1 MEHRHAVEP
10 RHHPVEDDTLYA
22 QALAEELRAIGHAIA
37 IASDGRQALTVMN
50 EAAFDAVILDRMM
63 PRLDGMSVLQTLR
76 AGGMT
81 LPVIMLT
88 ALSAS
93 QDKVEGLEAGAD
105 DYVVKPVAAMELH
118 ARLTAILRGRGWT
131 TSSADTLQ
139 AGDIVVSPTTF
150 RAWRG
155 GRPIDLAKLELKL
168 LVELV
173 RNVDAVLTR
182 AMLIE
187 RVWGYDFIPDT
198 NIVDVHI
205 RRLRRKLT
213 EGGGD
218 DPIQTLRGI
227 GYMMRG

>member
-1 MEHRHAVEP
+1 MTLQLLL
-10 RHHPVEDDTLYA
+10 VEDDAAYA
-22 QALAEELRAIGHAIA
+22 AALADELRGIGHTVTVAG
-37 IASDGRQALTVMN
+37 DGRAALTAMN

-76 AGGMT
+76 SGGMT

-105 DYVVKPVAAMELH
+105 DYVVKPVAASELQ

-131 TSSADTLQ
+131 ASSADTLQ

-150 RAWRG
+150 RAWRR

-168 LVELV
+168 LIELV
-173 RNVDAVLTR
+173 RNADAVLTR

-187 RVWGYDFIPDT
+187 RVWGYDFMPDT
-198 NIVDVHI
+198 NLVDVHI

-213 EGGGD
+213 EGGDD

-227 GYMMRG
+227 GYMLRG

>member
-1 MEHRHAVEP
+1 MSGHILL
-10 RHHPVEDDTLYA
+10 VEDDP
-22 QALAEELRAIGHAIA
+22 ALAELICWHFRKEGFVVEHTVDGDEALLLARENAPDLVLLDWMLPKVSGIEVCRRLR
-37 IASDGRQALTVMN
+37 GRPETRN
-50 EAAFDAVILDRMM
+50 
-63 PRLDGMSVLQTLR
+63 
-76 AGGMT
+76 

-131 TSSADTLQ
+131 ATSADTLQ
-139 AGDIVVSPTTF
+139 AGDIVVSPTSF

-155 GRPIDLAKLELKL
+155 GKPIDLAKLELKL
-168 LVELV
+168 LIELV
-173 RNVDAVLTR
+173 RNADAVLTR

-187 RVWGYDFIPDT
+187 RVWGYDFMPDT

>member
-1 MEHRHAVEP
+1 MTLQLLL
-10 RHHPVEDDTLYA
+10 VEDDAAYA
-22 QALAEELRAIGHAIA
+22 AALADELRGIGHTVTIA
-37 IASDGRQALTVMN
+37 GDGRAALTAMN

-76 AGGMT
+76 SGGMT

-105 DYVVKPVAAMELH
+105 DYVVKPVAASELQ

-131 TSSADTLQ
+131 ASSADTLQ

-150 RAWRG
+150 RAWRH

-168 LVELV
+168 LIELV
-173 RNVDAVLTR
+173 RNADAVLTR

-187 RVWGYDFIPDT
+187 RVWGYDFMPDT
-198 NIVDVHI
+198 NLVDVHI

-213 EGGGD
+213 EGGDD

-227 GYMMRG
+227 GYMLRG